1 VACAWGKWRQQ
12 LGLEEKEGLI
22 VMAVDPNSAAE
33 EARLKASDV
42 LVRVNDKSVAN
53 DLDGFAQAPEG

>member
-1 VACAWGKWRQQ
+1 
-12 LGLEEKEGLI
+12 
-22 VMAVDPNSAAE
+22 MAVDPNSAAE